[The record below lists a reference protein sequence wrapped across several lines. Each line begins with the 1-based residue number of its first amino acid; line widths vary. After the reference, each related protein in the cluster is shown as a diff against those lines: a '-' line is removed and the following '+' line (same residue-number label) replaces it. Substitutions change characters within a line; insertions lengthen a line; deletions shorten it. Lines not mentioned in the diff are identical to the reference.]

1 MEILGEFY
9 HPTETSHNVTQDLNV
24 LQHNPYA
31 SRVHTALVFE
41 NHAVNL
47 LKWYFTMAH
56 KTYKYGF

>member
-47 LKWYFTMAH
+47 LK
-56 KTYKYGF
+56 